1 MHTKRGV
8 ILQQK
13 KEKKKEIIFL
23 IGKKKIV
30 HCKSIFKLE
39 DSFIQFI
46 FIT

>member
-13 KEKKKEIIFL
+13 KKKKEIIFL

>member
-13 KEKKKEIIFL
+13 KKKKEIIFL

-30 HCKSIFKLE
+30 HYKSIFKLE